1 MCSNLS
7 ALKANQ
13 HANNVAA
20 SARRLKSHVPLIATV
35 ADSCR
40 GRSER
45 WGGAWGGG
53 ELDVSTTC
61 SVNQLQVVEKI
72 IE

>member
-40 GRSER
+40 ERSER
-45 WGGAWGGG
+45 WGGAGGG

-61 SVNQLQVVEKI
+61 WVNQLQVVEKI

>member
-40 GRSER
+40 GRSDEVGWSE
-45 WGGAWGGG
+45 WGVGCVY
-53 ELDVSTTC
+53 DVLGKPVTGR
-61 SVNQLQVVEKI
+61 
-72 IE
+72 

>member
-20 SARRLKSHVPLIATV
+20 SARRLKSHVSLIATV

-40 GRSER
+40 GRLDEVG
-45 WGGAWGGG
+45 WCLGG

-61 SVNQLQVVEKI
+61 WVNQLQVVEKI

>member
-40 GRSER
+40 GRSDEVG
-45 WGGAWGGG
+45 WCLGGG
-53 ELDVSTTC
+53 VGCVYDVLGKPVTGR
-61 SVNQLQVVEKI
+61 
-72 IE
+72 

>member
-40 GRSER
+40 GRSDEVGWCR
-45 WGGAWGGG
+45 G
-53 ELDVSTTC
+53 EVGCVYDVLGKPVTGR
-61 SVNQLQVVEKI
+61 
-72 IE
+72 

>member
-40 GRSER
+40 GRSEEVG
-45 WGGAWGGG
+45 WCLGGG
-53 ELDVSTTC
+53 SWMCLRRAG
-61 SVNQLQVVEKI
+61 
-72 IE
+72 